1 MTFAVVG
8 AANLKLCSPVVE
20 RECTAGFTCV
30 SDMRIRVVGDPT
42 LNSFCVSHALVGPK
56 QTRRYNRAGRPS
68 IVMMKMMQ
76 VLEALLDLD
85 SQHGPLPVVC
95 PVRDHNRKMMD
106 VLANTLVL
114 GRRETLT
121 MIEGL
126 LPLRRVLEPDG
137 YPHIVVAR

>member
-1 MTFAVVG
+1 M
-8 AANLKLCSPVVE
+8 
-20 RECTAGFTCV
+20 
-30 SDMRIRVVGDPT
+30 SDMRIRVVGDPRQ
-42 LNSFCVSHALVGPK
+42 NSFCVSHALVGPRP
-56 QTRRYNRAGRPS
+56 TRRYNRAGWPS
-68 IVMMKMMQ
+68 IVMMQ
-76 VLEALLDLD
+76 VLEALLDLE

-95 PVRDHNRKMMD
+95 LVRDHNRKMMD

-126 LPLRRVLEPDG
+126 LPLRRVLKPDG

>member
-1 MTFAVVG
+1 
-8 AANLKLCSPVVE
+8 
-20 RECTAGFTCV
+20 
-30 SDMRIRVVGDPT
+30 MRIRVVGDPK

-85 SQHGPLPVVC
+85 SQHGPAPVVW
-95 PVRDHNRKMMD
+95 PLRDHNREVMD

-114 GRRETLT
+114 GRKENLTL
-121 MIEGL
+121 IKGL
-126 LPLRRVLEPDG
+126 LPLRRVLNPKG
-137 YPHIVVAR
+137 CMQIVVSRRLLCLGGIDR

>member
-1 MTFAVVG
+1 M
-8 AANLKLCSPVVE
+8 
-20 RECTAGFTCV
+20 
-30 SDMRIRVVGDPT
+30 SDMRIRVVGDPRH
-42 LNSFCVSHALVGPK
+42 SFCVSHALVGPRP
-56 QTRRYNRAGRPS
+56 TRRYNRAGRPS

-137 YPHIVVAR
+137 YHHIVVAR